1 MNSLILYLESGGESM
16 SRKKWYCI
24 LLILEAILYL
34 VSYGSSLVV
43 SYSSQNLNENTSLFT
58 VSSIFS
64 IWNGMIICW
73 VIWRIMKQ
81 RLNVEGLIAVLLLSI
96 TQLLMFFL
104 PPFSPTNLM
113 NISFVLNII
122 CLIWI
127 WLLIKNVEMRELLNN
142 WKSKDGWKSSIA
154 YLALFVAST
163 NISPLF
169 SPLFILIGMDR
180 TSSDIYASTLQ
191 YTVMELMFLL
201 LINVMITS
209 TSDKLQKV
217 FSLLIVLSSL
227 VEIGVVYSFISR
239 ISFYGLFYLLLSIY
253 IVCRVFGLFE
263 KVADSWESKVKVQD
277 LSSFETKPEMEY
289 PQVEGEIDVND
300 QLNAEIRSNN
310 DKENSPKRII
320 LQSSWLWSALI
331 IAVCHLGIIIFPLFL
346 GNPMYLLILYIGAI
360 HYICF
365 MIATI
370 LLFIG
375 MRKGSKGLLNAA
387 AILFVISIIGTP
399 DTYWIVPNS
408 LSFILG
414 VLVFIG
420 TILFKNG
427 D

>member
-1 MNSLILYLESGGESM
+1 M
-16 SRKKWYCI
+16 SRKKWYGI

-34 VSYGSSLVV
+34 VSYGSSIVV
-43 SYSSQNLNENTSLFT
+43 NYSSQNLNGNTPLIT
-58 VSSIFS
+58 TSSIFS

-81 RLNVEGLIAVLLLSI
+81 RLNVEGLIAVFLLSI
-96 TQLLMFFL
+96 TQQLMFVL
-104 PPFSPTNLM
+104 PPFSPTDLM

-127 WLLIKNVEMRELLNN
+127 CLLIKNVEMRELLNN

-154 YLALFVAST
+154 YLVLFVAST

-169 SPLFILIGMDR
+169 ILFGMDR
-180 TSSDIYASTLQ
+180 TSDIYAFTLR
-191 YTVMELMFLL
+191 YSVMELMLLL

-209 TSDKLQKV
+209 TSEKLQKV
-217 FSLLIVLSSL
+217 FSLLLILSSL
-227 VEIGVVYSFISR
+227 VEIGIVYSFISR

-253 IVCRVFGLFE
+253 IVCRVFGLLE
-263 KVADSWESKVKVQD
+263 KVADGWESKVKVQD
-277 LSSFETKPEMEY
+277 LSSIETKPEMEY
-289 PQVEGEIDVND
+289 PQVEGDIDVHD
-300 QLNAEIRSNN
+300 QLNADIRSNN
-310 DKENSPKRII
+310 DEENSPKRII
-320 LQSSWLWSALI
+320 LQSPWLWSALI
-331 IAVCHLGIIIFPLFL
+331 IAVCHLGIMIFPLFL

-387 AILFVISIIGTP
+387 AISFVISIIGTP
-399 DTYWIVPNS
+399 DPYWIGPNI

>member
-1 MNSLILYLESGGESM
+1 M
-16 SRKKWYCI
+16 SRKKWYGI

-34 VSYGSSLVV
+34 VSYGSSTVV
-43 SYSSQNLNENTSLFT
+43 NYSSQNLNGNTPLIT
-58 VSSIFS
+58 TSSIFS

-81 RLNVEGLIAVLLLSI
+81 RLNVEGLIAVFLLSI
-96 TQLLMFFL
+96 TQQLMFVL
-104 PPFSPTNLM
+104 PPFSPTDLM

-127 WLLIKNVEMRELLNN
+127 CLLIKNVEMRELLNN

-154 YLALFVAST
+154 YLVLFVAST

-169 SPLFILIGMDR
+169 ILFGMDR
-180 TSSDIYASTLQ
+180 TSDIYAFTLR
-191 YTVMELMFLL
+191 YSVMELMLLL

-209 TSDKLQKV
+209 TSEKLQKV
-217 FSLLIVLSSL
+217 FSLLLILSSL
-227 VEIGVVYSFISR
+227 VEIGIVYSFISR

-253 IVCRVFGLFE
+253 IVCRVFGLLE
-263 KVADSWESKVKVQD
+263 KVADGWESKVKVQD
-277 LSSFETKPEMEY
+277 LSSIETKPEMEY
-289 PQVEGEIDVND
+289 PQVEGDIDVHD
-300 QLNAEIRSNN
+300 QLNADIRSNN
-310 DKENSPKRII
+310 DEENSPKRII

-331 IAVCHLGIIIFPLFL
+331 IAVCHLGIMIFPLFL

-399 DTYWIVPNS
+399 DPYWMGPNI

-427 D
+427 DGLK

>member
-1 MNSLILYLESGGESM
+1 M
-16 SRKKWYCI
+16 SRKKWYGI

-34 VSYGSSLVV
+34 VSYGSSIVV
-43 SYSSQNLNENTSLFT
+43 NYSSQSLNENTPLFNA
-58 VSSIFS
+58 SSIFS

-73 VIWRIMKQ
+73 LIWRIMKQ
-81 RLNVEGLIAVLLLSI
+81 RLKVEGLIAVLLLSI

-104 PPFSPTNLM
+104 PPFSLTNLM

-127 WLLIKNVEMRELLNN
+127 CLLIKNVEMRELLND

-154 YLALFVAST
+154 YLVLFVAST
-163 NISPLF
+163 NI

-180 TSSDIYASTLQ
+180 TSDIYAFTLR
-191 YTVMELMFLL
+191 YSVMELMFLL

-209 TSDKLQKV
+209 TSEKLQKV
-217 FSLLIVLSSL
+217 FSLLLILSSL
-227 VEIGVVYSFISR
+227 VVIGAVYSFISR

-253 IVCRVFGLFE
+253 IACRVFGLLE
-263 KVADSWESKVKVQD
+263 KVADGWESKVKVQD
-277 LSSFETKPEMEY
+277 LSSIETKPEMEY
-289 PQVEGEIDVND
+289 PQVEGDIDVHD
-300 QLNAEIRSNN
+300 QLNADIRSNN
-310 DKENSPKRII
+310 DEENSPKRII
-320 LQSSWLWSALI
+320 LQSPWLWSALI
-331 IAVCHLGIIIFPLFL
+331 IAVCHLGIMIFPLFL

-387 AILFVISIIGTP
+387 AISFVISIIGTP
-399 DTYWIVPNS
+399 DTYWIGPNI

-420 TILFKNG
+420 AILFKNG

>member
-34 VSYGSSLVV
+34 VSYGSSLVE
-43 SYSSQNLNENTSLFT
+43 SYNAQNLNENIPLFNA
-58 VSSIFS
+58 SSIFS

-104 PPFSPTNLM
+104 PPFSLTNLL

-154 YLALFVAST
+154 YLVLFVAST

-169 SPLFILIGMDR
+169 ILFGMDR
-180 TSSDIYASTLQ
+180 TSDIYAFTLQ
-191 YTVMELMFLL
+191 YTVMESMFLL

-217 FSLLIVLSSL
+217 FSLLLILSSL
-227 VEIGVVYSFISR
+227 VEISVVYYFISR

-253 IVCRVFGLFE
+253 IVCRVFGLFD

-277 LSSFETKPEMEY
+277 VSSIETKPEMEY

-331 IAVCHLGIIIFPLFL
+331 IAVCHLGIMIFPLFL

-375 MRKGSKGLLNAA
+375 MRNGNVGLLNTSAV
-387 AILFVISIIGTP
+387 LFIVSIIGTLDP
-399 DTYWIVPNS
+399 YWTGPNILS
-408 LSFILG
+408 LVLG

-420 TILFKNG
+420 GIFPKNLNKE
-427 D
+427 

>member
-1 MNSLILYLESGGESM
+1 M
-16 SRKKWYCI
+16 SRKKWYGI

-34 VSYGSSLVV
+34 VSYGSSLVE
-43 SYSSQNLNENTSLFT
+43 SYNVQNLNGNTPLIT
-58 VSSIFS
+58 TSSIFS

-73 VIWRIMKQ
+73 VIWRIMNQ

-96 TQLLMFFL
+96 TQQLMFVL

-127 WLLIKNVEMRELLNN
+127 CLLIKNVEMRELLNN

-154 YLALFVAST
+154 YLVLFVAST
-163 NISPLF
+163 NI

-180 TSSDIYASTLQ
+180 TSDIYAFTLR
-191 YTVMELMFLL
+191 YSVMELMFLL

-209 TSDKLQKV
+209 TSEKLQKV
-217 FSLLIVLSSL
+217 FSLLLILSSL
-227 VEIGVVYSFISR
+227 VVIGAVYSFISR

-253 IVCRVFGLFE
+253 IACRVFGLLE
-263 KVADSWESKVKVQD
+263 KVADGWEFKVKVQD
-277 LSSFETKPEMEY
+277 LSSIETKPEMEY
-289 PQVEGEIDVND
+289 PQVEGDIDVHD
-300 QLNAEIRSNN
+300 QLNADIQSNN

-320 LQSSWLWSALI
+320 LHSSWLWSALI
-331 IAVCHLGIIIFPLFL
+331 IVVCHLGIMIFPLFL

-387 AILFVISIIGTP
+387 AISFIISIIGTLDP
-399 DTYWIVPNS
+399 YWTGPNILS
-408 LSFILG
+408 LVLG

-420 TILFKNG
+420 GILFKNG

>member
-1 MNSLILYLESGGESM
+1 M

-34 VSYGSSLVV
+34 VSYGSSLVE
-43 SYSSQNLNENTSLFT
+43 SYNAQNLNGNTPLIT
-58 VSSIFS
+58 TSSIFS

-73 VIWRIMKQ
+73 IIWRIMKQ
-81 RLNVEGLIAVLLLSI
+81 RLNVEGLLGVLLLSI

-113 NISFVLNII
+113 DISFMLNII

-127 WLLIKNVEMRELLNN
+127 CMLIKNVEMRELLNN
-142 WKSKDGWKSSIA
+142 LKSKDGWKSSIA
-154 YLALFVAST
+154 YLALFIAST
-163 NISPLF
+163 NI

-180 TSSDIYASTLQ
+180 TSDIYAFTLR

-239 ISFYGLFYLLLSIY
+239 ISFYSLFYLLLSIY

-263 KVADSWESKVKVQD
+263 KVADSWEPKVKVQD
-277 LSSFETKPEMEY
+277 VSSIETKPEMEY

-320 LQSSWLWSALI
+320 FQSSWLWSALI
-331 IAVCHLGIIIFPLFL
+331 IAVCHLGIMIFPLFL

-375 MRKGSKGLLNAA
+375 MRKGSKGLLNTA

-399 DTYWIVPNS
+399 DTYWIGPNI

-420 TILFKNG
+420 AILFKNG

>member
-1 MNSLILYLESGGESM
+1 MNSLILFLESGGESM
-16 SRKKWYCI
+16 SRKKWYVI
-24 LLILEAILYL
+24 LLILEAVLYL
-34 VSYGSSLVV
+34 VSYGSSLVE
-43 SYSSQNLNENTSLFT
+43 SYNAQNLNGNTPLFNA
-58 VSSIFS
+58 SSIFS

-73 VIWRIMKQ
+73 LIWRIMKQ
-81 RLNVEGLIAVLLLSI
+81 RLNVEGLIAALLLSI

-127 WLLIKNVEMRELLNN
+127 CLLIKNVEMRELLND

-154 YLALFVAST
+154 YLVLFVAST

-169 SPLFILIGMDR
+169 ILFGMDR
-180 TSSDIYASTLQ
+180 TSVIYAFTLQ

-217 FSLLIVLSSL
+217 FSLLIILSSL

-253 IVCRVFGLFE
+253 IVCRVFGLFD
-263 KVADSWESKVKVQD
+263 KVADNWESKVKVQD
-277 LSSFETKPEMEY
+277 LSSIETKPEMADS
-289 PQVEGEIDVND
+289 QVEGEIDVND
-300 QLNAEIRSNN
+300 QLNADIQSNN

-331 IAVCHLGIIIFPLFL
+331 IAVCHLGIMIFPLFL

-399 DTYWIVPNS
+399 DTYWIGPNI

>member
-1 MNSLILYLESGGESM
+1 M
-16 SRKKWYCI
+16 SRKKWYGI

-34 VSYGSSLVV
+34 VSYGSSLVE
-43 SYSSQNLNENTSLFT
+43 SYSVQNLNGNTPLFT

-81 RLNVEGLIAVLLLSI
+81 RLNVEGLIAALLLSI

-113 NISFVLNII
+113 NISFVLNVI

-127 WLLIKNVEMRELLNN
+127 CLLIKNVEMRELLNN
-142 WKSKDGWKSSIA
+142 WKSKDSWKSSIA
-154 YLALFVAST
+154 YLVLFVAST
-163 NISPLF
+163 NI

-180 TSSDIYASTLQ
+180 TSDIYAFTLR
-191 YTVMELMFLL
+191 YIVMELMFLL

-209 TSDKLQKV
+209 TSEKLQKV
-217 FSLLIVLSSL
+217 FSLLLILSSL
-227 VEIGVVYSFISR
+227 VEIGAVYSFITR

-253 IVCRVFGLFE
+253 IACRVFGLFE

-277 LSSFETKPEMEY
+277 LSSIETKSEMENS
-289 PQVEGEIDVND
+289 QVEGEIDVND

-331 IAVCHLGIIIFPLFL
+331 IAVCHLGIMIFPLFL

-399 DTYWIVPNS
+399 DTYWIGPNILS
-408 LSFILG
+408 LVLG

-420 TILFKNG
+420 GIFPKNLNKE
-427 D
+427 

>member
-1 MNSLILYLESGGESM
+1 M

-43 SYSSQNLNENTSLFT
+43 SYSSRNLNGNTPLFT
-58 VSSIFS
+58 ASSIFS

-104 PPFSPTNLM
+104 PPFSPTNLL

-154 YLALFVAST
+154 YLVLFVSST
-163 NISPLF
+163 NI

-180 TSSDIYASTLQ
+180 TSDIYAFTLR
-191 YTVMELMFLL
+191 YTVMELMFIL

-217 FSLLIVLSSL
+217 FSLLIILSSL

-253 IVCRVFGLFE
+253 IVCRVFGLFD

-277 LSSFETKPEMEY
+277 LSSIETKPEMEY
-289 PQVEGEIDVND
+289 PLVEGEIDVND

-331 IAVCHLGIIIFPLFL
+331 IAVCHLGIMIFPLFL

-399 DTYWIVPNS
+399 DTYWIGPNI

-420 TILFKNG
+420 TILLKNG

>member
-1 MNSLILYLESGGESM
+1 M
-16 SRKKWYCI
+16 SRKKWYGI

-34 VSYGSSLVV
+34 VSYGSSIVV
-43 SYSSQNLNENTSLFT
+43 NYSSQSLNENTPLFT
-58 VSSIFS
+58 VSSSFS

-81 RLNVEGLIAVLLLSI
+81 RLNVEGLIAALLLSI

-127 WLLIKNVEMRELLNN
+127 CLLIKNVEMRELLNN
-142 WKSKDGWKSSIA
+142 WKSKDSWKSSIA
-154 YLALFVAST
+154 YLVLFVAST
-163 NISPLF
+163 NI

-180 TSSDIYASTLQ
+180 TSDIYAFTLR
-191 YTVMELMFLL
+191 YIVMELMFLL

-209 TSDKLQKV
+209 TSEKLQKV
-217 FSLLIVLSSL
+217 FSLLLILSSL
-227 VEIGVVYSFISR
+227 VEIGAVYSFITR

-253 IVCRVFGLFE
+253 IACRVFGLFE

-277 LSSFETKPEMEY
+277 LSSIETKPEMAY
-289 PQVEGEIDVND
+289 SQVEGDIDVND

-320 LQSSWLWSALI
+320 FQSSWLWSALI
-331 IAVCHLGIIIFPLFL
+331 IAVCHLGIMIFPLFL

-375 MRKGSKGLLNAA
+375 MRKGSKGLLNVA
-387 AILFVISIIGTP
+387 AILFVISIIGTLDP
-399 DTYWIVPNS
+399 YWTGPNILS
-408 LSFILG
+408 LVLG

-420 TILFKNG
+420 GYYLKMET

>member
-1 MNSLILYLESGGESM
+1 M
-16 SRKKWYCI
+16 SRKKWYGI

-34 VSYGSSLVV
+34 VSYGSSLVE
-43 SYSSQNLNENTSLFT
+43 SYNAQNLNGDIPLITT
-58 VSSIFS
+58 SSIFS

-96 TQLLMFFL
+96 IQLLMLVL
-104 PPFSPTNLM
+104 PSFSPTNLM
-113 NISFVLNII
+113 NISFLLNII

-127 WLLIKNVEMRELLNN
+127 CLLIKNVEMRELLNN
-142 WKSKDGWKSSIA
+142 WKSKDSWKSSIA
-154 YLALFVAST
+154 YLVLFVAST
-163 NISPLF
+163 NI

-180 TSSDIYASTLQ
+180 TSDIYAFTLR
-191 YTVMELMFLL
+191 YIVMELMFLL

-217 FSLLIVLSSL
+217 FSLLIILSSL

-263 KVADSWESKVKVQD
+263 KVADNWESKVKVQD
-277 LSSFETKPEMEY
+277 LSSIETKPEMADS
-289 PQVEGEIDVND
+289 QVEGEIDVND
-300 QLNAEIRSNN
+300 QLNADIQSNN

-331 IAVCHLGIIIFPLFL
+331 IAVCHLGIMIFPLFL

-365 MIATI
+365 MIATFI
-370 LLFIG
+370 LFIA
-375 MRKGSKGLLNAA
+375 MRNGNVGLLNTSAV
-387 AILFVISIIGTP
+387 LFIVSIIGTLDP
-399 DTYWIVPNS
+399 YWTGPNILS
-408 LSFILG
+408 LVLG

-420 TILFKNG
+420 GIFPKNLNKE
-427 D
+427 

>member
-1 MNSLILYLESGGESM
+1 MNSLILFLESGGESM
-16 SRKKWYCI
+16 SRKKWYVI
-24 LLILEAILYL
+24 LLILEAVLYL
-34 VSYGSSLVV
+34 VSYGSSLVE
-43 SYSSQNLNENTSLFT
+43 SYNAQNLNENIPLFNA
-58 VSSIFS
+58 SSIFS

-73 VIWRIMKQ
+73 LIWRTMKQ

-104 PPFSPTNLM
+104 PPFSPTNLL

-122 CLIWI
+122 SLIWI

-142 WKSKDGWKSSIA
+142 WKSKDDWKSSIA
-154 YLALFVAST
+154 YLVLFVAST
-163 NISPLF
+163 NI

-180 TSSDIYASTLQ
+180 TSDIYAFTLR
-191 YTVMELMFLL
+191 YIVMELMFLL

-217 FSLLIVLSSL
+217 FSLLIILSSL

-277 LSSFETKPEMEY
+277 LSSIETKPEMADS
-289 PQVEGEIDVND
+289 QVEGEIDVND

-331 IAVCHLGIIIFPLFL
+331 IAVCHLGIMIFPLFL

-399 DTYWIVPNS
+399 DTYWIGPNI

>member
-1 MNSLILYLESGGESM
+1 M
-16 SRKKWYCI
+16 SRKKRYYI

-43 SYSSQNLNENTSLFT
+43 SYSSRNLNGNTPLFT
-58 VSSIFS
+58 ASSIFS

-104 PPFSPTNLM
+104 PPFSPTNLL

-154 YLALFVAST
+154 YLVLFVAST
-163 NISPLF
+163 NI

-180 TSSDIYASTLQ
+180 TSDIYAFTLR

-217 FSLLIVLSSL
+217 FSLLIILSSL

-253 IVCRVFGLFE
+253 IVCRVFGLFDR
-263 KVADSWESKVKVQD
+263 VADSWESKVKVQD
-277 LSSFETKPEMEY
+277 LSSIETKPEMEY
-289 PQVEGEIDVND
+289 PQVEGDIDVHD
-300 QLNAEIRSNN
+300 QLNADIRSNN
-310 DKENSPKRII
+310 DEENSPKRII
-320 LQSSWLWSALI
+320 LQSPWLWSALI
-331 IAVCHLGIIIFPLFL
+331 IAVCHLGIMIFPLFL

-399 DTYWIVPNS
+399 DTYWIGPNI

-420 TILFKNG
+420 AILFKNG

>member
-1 MNSLILYLESGGESM
+1 M
-16 SRKKWYCI
+16 SRKKWYVI
-24 LLILEAILYL
+24 LLILEAVLYL

-43 SYSSQNLNENTSLFT
+43 SYSSRNLNGNTPLFT
-58 VSSIFS
+58 ASSIFS

-73 VIWRIMKQ
+73 LIWRIMKQ

-104 PPFSPTNLM
+104 PPFSPTNLL

-127 WLLIKNVEMRELLNN
+127 WLLIKNIEMRELLNN

-154 YLALFVAST
+154 YLVIFVAST
-163 NISPLF
+163 NI

-180 TSSDIYASTLQ
+180 TSDIYAFTLR

-209 TSDKLQKV
+209 TSEKLQKV
-217 FSLLIVLSSL
+217 FSLLIILSSL

-253 IVCRVFGLFE
+253 IVCRFFGLFD

-277 LSSFETKPEMEY
+277 LSSIETKPVMADS
-289 PQVEGEIDVND
+289 QVEGEIDVND

-331 IAVCHLGIIIFPLFL
+331 IAVCHLGIMIFPLFL

-399 DTYWIVPNS
+399 DTYWIGPNI

>member
-1 MNSLILYLESGGESM
+1 MNSLILFLESGGESM
-16 SRKKWYCI
+16 SRKKWYVI
-24 LLILEAILYL
+24 LLILEAVLYL
-34 VSYGSSLVV
+34 VSYGSSLVE
-43 SYSSQNLNENTSLFT
+43 SYNAQNLNGNIPLFNA
-58 VSSIFS
+58 SSIFS

-73 VIWRIMKQ
+73 LIWRTMKQ

-104 PPFSPTNLM
+104 PPFSPTNLL

-122 CLIWI
+122 SLIWI

-142 WKSKDGWKSSIA
+142 WKSKDDWKSSIA
-154 YLALFVAST
+154 YLVLFVAST
-163 NISPLF
+163 NI

-180 TSSDIYASTLQ
+180 TSDIYAFTLR
-191 YTVMELMFLL
+191 YIVMELMFLL

-217 FSLLIVLSSL
+217 FSLLIILSSL

-263 KVADSWESKVKVQD
+263 KVADNWESKVKVQD
-277 LSSFETKPEMEY
+277 LSSIETKPEMADS
-289 PQVEGEIDVND
+289 QVEGEIDVND
-300 QLNAEIRSNN
+300 QLNADIQSNN

-331 IAVCHLGIIIFPLFL
+331 IAVCHLGIMIFPLFL

-399 DTYWIVPNS
+399 DTYWIGPNI

-420 TILFKNG
+420 TILLKNG

>member
-1 MNSLILYLESGGESM
+1 M
-16 SRKKWYCI
+16 SRKKWYGI

-34 VSYGSSLVV
+34 VSYGSSLVE
-43 SYSSQNLNENTSLFT
+43 SYNVQNLNGNTPLIT
-58 VSSIFS
+58 TSSIFS

-104 PPFSPTNLM
+104 PPFSSTNLL
-113 NISFVLNII
+113 NFSFVLNII

-154 YLALFVAST
+154 YLVLFVAST
-163 NISPLF
+163 NI

-180 TSSDIYASTLQ
+180 TSDIYAFTLR

-217 FSLLIVLSSL
+217 FSLLIILSSL
-227 VEIGVVYSFISR
+227 VEIGLVYSFISR

-253 IVCRVFGLFE
+253 IVCRVFGLFD

-277 LSSFETKPEMEY
+277 LSSIETKPEMEY
-289 PQVEGEIDVND
+289 PQVEGDIDVND

-331 IAVCHLGIIIFPLFL
+331 IAVCHLGIMVFPLFL

-365 MIATI
+365 MIAII

-399 DTYWIVPNS
+399 DPYWMGPNI

-420 TILFKNG
+420 AILFKNG

>member
-1 MNSLILYLESGGESM
+1 MP
-16 SRKKWYCI
+16 RKKWYCI

-34 VSYGSSLVV
+34 VSYGSSLVE
-43 SYSSQNLNENTSLFT
+43 SYNAQNLNGNTPLFNA
-58 VSSIFS
+58 SSIFS

-104 PPFSPTNLM
+104 PPFSLTNLM
-113 NISFVLNII
+113 DISFMLNII

-127 WLLIKNVEMRELLNN
+127 CLLIKNVEMRELLNN

-154 YLALFVAST
+154 YLVLFVTST
-163 NISPLF
+163 NI

-180 TSSDIYASTLQ
+180 TSDIYAFTLR

-217 FSLLIVLSSL
+217 FSLLIILSSL

-253 IVCRVFGLFE
+253 IICRVYGLFE
-263 KVADSWESKVKVQD
+263 KVADSWESKVKVQE
-277 LSSFETKPEMEY
+277 LSSIETKPEMADS
-289 PQVEGEIDVND
+289 QVEGEMEVND
-300 QLNAEIRSNN
+300 QLNADIRSNN

-331 IAVCHLGIIIFPLFL
+331 IAVCHLAIMIFPLFL

-399 DTYWIVPNS
+399 DTYWIGPNI

>member
-1 MNSLILYLESGGESM
+1 M
-16 SRKKWYCI
+16 SRKKWYYI

-34 VSYGSSLVV
+34 VSYGSSLVE
-43 SYSSQNLNENTSLFT
+43 SYNAQNLNGNTPLFNA
-58 VSSIFS
+58 SSIFS

-73 VIWRIMKQ
+73 LIWRIMKQ

-104 PPFSPTNLM
+104 PPFSLTNLM

-127 WLLIKNVEMRELLNN
+127 CLLIKNVEMRELLND

-154 YLALFVAST
+154 YLVLFVAST

-169 SPLFILIGMDR
+169 ILFGMDR
-180 TSSDIYASTLQ
+180 TSVIYAFTLR

-217 FSLLIVLSSL
+217 FSLLIILSSL

-253 IVCRVFGLFE
+253 IVCRVFGLFD

-277 LSSFETKPEMEY
+277 VSSIETKPEMEY
-289 PQVEGEIDVND
+289 PQVKGEIDVND

-331 IAVCHLGIIIFPLFL
+331 IAVCHLGIMIFPLFL

-399 DTYWIVPNS
+399 DTYWIGPNI

-420 TILFKNG
+420 TILLKNG

>member
-1 MNSLILYLESGGESM
+1 M
-16 SRKKWYCI
+16 SRKKWYGI

-34 VSYGSSLVV
+34 VSYGSSIVV
-43 SYSSQNLNENTSLFT
+43 NYSSQSLNENTPLFT

-73 VIWRIMKQ
+73 VIWRIMNQ
-81 RLNVEGLIAVLLLSI
+81 RLNVEGLIAALLLSI

-127 WLLIKNVEMRELLNN
+127 CLLIKNVEMRELLNN

-154 YLALFVAST
+154 YLVLFVSST
-163 NISPLF
+163 NI

-180 TSSDIYASTLQ
+180 TSDIYAFTLR

-217 FSLLIVLSSL
+217 FSLLIILSSL
-227 VEIGVVYSFISR
+227 VEIGAVYSFITR

-253 IVCRVFGLFE
+253 IACRVFGLFE

-277 LSSFETKPEMEY
+277 LSSIETKSEMENS
-289 PQVEGEIDVND
+289 QVEGEIDVND

-331 IAVCHLGIIIFPLFL
+331 IAVCHLGIMIFPLFL

-399 DTYWIVPNS
+399 DTYWIGPNI

>member
-1 MNSLILYLESGGESM
+1 M
-16 SRKKWYCI
+16 SRKKWYGI

-43 SYSSQNLNENTSLFT
+43 SYSSRNLNGNTPLFT
-58 VSSIFS
+58 ASSIFS

-104 PPFSPTNLM
+104 PPFSPTNLL

-154 YLALFVAST
+154 YLVLFVAST
-163 NISPLF
+163 NI

-180 TSSDIYASTLQ
+180 TSDIYAFTLR

-217 FSLLIVLSSL
+217 FSLLIILSSL

-253 IVCRVFGLFE
+253 IVCRVFGLFDR
-263 KVADSWESKVKVQD
+263 VADSWESKVKVQD
-277 LSSFETKPEMEY
+277 LSSIETKPEMADS
-289 PQVEGEIDVND
+289 QVEGEIDVND
-300 QLNAEIRSNN
+300 KLNAEIRSNN

-331 IAVCHLGIIIFPLFL
+331 IAVCHLGIMIFPLFL

-399 DTYWIVPNS
+399 DTYWIGPNI

>member
-1 MNSLILYLESGGESM
+1 M
-16 SRKKWYCI
+16 SRKKWYGI

-34 VSYGSSLVV
+34 VSYGSSLVE
-43 SYSSQNLNENTSLFT
+43 SYNAQNLNGDIPLITT
-58 VSSIFS
+58 SSIFS

-96 TQLLMFFL
+96 IQLLMLVL
-104 PPFSPTNLM
+104 PSFSPTNLM
-113 NISFVLNII
+113 NISFLLNII

-127 WLLIKNVEMRELLNN
+127 CLLIKNVEMRELLNN
-142 WKSKDGWKSSIA
+142 WKSKDSWKSSIA
-154 YLALFVAST
+154 YLVLFVAST
-163 NISPLF
+163 NI

-180 TSSDIYASTLQ
+180 TSDIYAFTLR
-191 YTVMELMFLL
+191 YIVMELMFLL

-209 TSDKLQKV
+209 TSEKLQKV
-217 FSLLIVLSSL
+217 FSLLLILSSL
-227 VEIGVVYSFISR
+227 VEIGAVYSFITR

-253 IVCRVFGLFE
+253 IACRVFGLFE

-277 LSSFETKPEMEY
+277 LSSIETKSEMENS
-289 PQVEGEIDVND
+289 QVEGEIDVND
-300 QLNAEIRSNN
+300 LLNADIQSNN
-310 DKENSPKRII
+310 DKENSSKRII
-320 LQSSWLWSALI
+320 LHSSWLWSALI
-331 IAVCHLGIIIFPLFL
+331 IAVCHLGIMIFPLFL

-399 DTYWIVPNS
+399 DTYWIGPNI

>member
-1 MNSLILYLESGGESM
+1 M
-16 SRKKWYCI
+16 SRKKWYGI

-34 VSYGSSLVV
+34 VSYGSSLVE
-43 SYSSQNLNENTSLFT
+43 SYNAQNLNGDIPLITT
-58 VSSIFS
+58 SSIFS

-96 TQLLMFFL
+96 IQLLMLVL
-104 PPFSPTNLM
+104 PSFSPTNLM
-113 NISFVLNII
+113 NISFLLNII

-127 WLLIKNVEMRELLNN
+127 CLLIKNVEMRELLNN
-142 WKSKDGWKSSIA
+142 WKSKDSWKSSIA
-154 YLALFVAST
+154 YLVLFVAST
-163 NISPLF
+163 NI

-180 TSSDIYASTLQ
+180 TSDIYAFTLR
-191 YTVMELMFLL
+191 YIVMELMFLL

-209 TSDKLQKV
+209 TSEKLQKV
-217 FSLLIVLSSL
+217 FSLLLILSSL
-227 VEIGVVYSFISR
+227 VEIGAVYSFITR

-253 IVCRVFGLFE
+253 IACRVFGLFE

-277 LSSFETKPEMEY
+277 LSSIETKSEMENS
-289 PQVEGEIDVND
+289 QVEGEIDVND
-300 QLNAEIRSNN
+300 LLNADIQSNN

-320 LQSSWLWSALI
+320 LHSSWLWSALI
-331 IAVCHLGIIIFPLFL
+331 IAVCHLGIMIFPLFL

-375 MRKGSKGLLNAA
+375 MRNGNVGLLNTSAV
-387 AILFVISIIGTP
+387 LFIVSIIGTLDP
-399 DTYWIVPNS
+399 YWTGPNILS
-408 LSFILG
+408 LVLG

-420 TILFKNG
+420 GIFPKNLNKE
-427 D
+427 

>member
-1 MNSLILYLESGGESM
+1 M

-34 VSYGSSLVV
+34 VSYGSSLVE
-43 SYSSQNLNENTSLFT
+43 SYNAQNLNGNTPLFNA
-58 VSSIFS
+58 SSIFS

-73 VIWRIMKQ
+73 LIWRIMKQ

-104 PPFSPTNLM
+104 PPFSLTNLM

-127 WLLIKNVEMRELLNN
+127 CLLIKNVEMRELLND
-142 WKSKDGWKSSIA
+142 WKSKDGWKSTIA
-154 YLALFVAST
+154 YLVLFVAST
-163 NISPLF
+163 NI

-180 TSSDIYASTLQ
+180 TSDIYAFTQ
-191 YTVMELMFLL
+191 RYTVMELMFLL

-217 FSLLIVLSSL
+217 FSLLIILSSL

-253 IVCRVFGLFE
+253 IVCRVFGLFD
-263 KVADSWESKVKVQD
+263 KVADSWESKLKVQD
-277 LSSFETKPEMEY
+277 VSSIETKPEMEY

-331 IAVCHLGIIIFPLFL
+331 IAVCHLGIMIFPLFL

-399 DTYWIVPNS
+399 DTYWIGPNI

>member
-1 MNSLILYLESGGESM
+1 M

-34 VSYGSSLVV
+34 VSYGSSLVE
-43 SYSSQNLNENTSLFT
+43 SYNAQNLNGNTPLIT
-58 VSSIFS
+58 TSSIFS

-73 VIWRIMKQ
+73 IIWRIMKQ
-81 RLNVEGLIAVLLLSI
+81 RLNVEGLLGVLLLSI

-113 NISFVLNII
+113 DISFMLNII

-127 WLLIKNVEMRELLNN
+127 CMLIKNVEMQELLNN

-154 YLALFVAST
+154 YLALFIAST
-163 NISPLF
+163 NI

-180 TSSDIYASTLQ
+180 TSDIYAFTLR

-239 ISFYGLFYLLLSIY
+239 ISFYSLFYLLLSIY

-277 LSSFETKPEMEY
+277 VSSIETKPEMEY

-331 IAVCHLGIIIFPLFL
+331 IAVCHLGIMIFPLFL

-365 MIATI
+365 MIATT

-399 DTYWIVPNS
+399 DTYWIGPNI

-420 TILFKNG
+420 AILFKNG

>member
-1 MNSLILYLESGGESM
+1 M
-16 SRKKWYCI
+16 SRKKWYGI

-34 VSYGSSLVV
+34 VSYGSSLVE
-43 SYSSQNLNENTSLFT
+43 SYNAQNLNGDIPLITT
-58 VSSIFS
+58 SSIFS

-96 TQLLMFFL
+96 IQLLMLVL
-104 PPFSPTNLM
+104 PSFSPTNLM
-113 NISFVLNII
+113 NISFLLNII

-127 WLLIKNVEMRELLNN
+127 CLLIKNVEMRELLNN

-154 YLALFVAST
+154 YLVLFVAST
-163 NISPLF
+163 NI

-180 TSSDIYASTLQ
+180 TSDIYAFTLR
-191 YTVMELMFLL
+191 YIVMELMFLL

-209 TSDKLQKV
+209 TSEKLQKV
-217 FSLLIVLSSL
+217 FSLLLILSSL
-227 VEIGVVYSFISR
+227 VEIGAVYSFITR

-253 IVCRVFGLFE
+253 IACRVFGLFE

-277 LSSFETKPEMEY
+277 LSSIETKSEMENS
-289 PQVEGEIDVND
+289 QVEGEIDVND
-300 QLNAEIRSNN
+300 LLNADIQSNN

-320 LQSSWLWSALI
+320 LHSSWLWSALI
-331 IAVCHLGIIIFPLFL
+331 IAVCHLGIMIFPLFL

-399 DTYWIVPNS
+399 DPYWMGPNI

>member
-1 MNSLILYLESGGESM
+1 M
-16 SRKKWYCI
+16 SRKKWYGI
-24 LLILEAILYL
+24 LLIFEAILYL
-34 VSYGSSLVV
+34 VSYGSSIVV
-43 SYSSQNLNENTSLFT
+43 NYSPQNLNGNTPLFT

-81 RLNVEGLIAVLLLSI
+81 RLNVEGLIAALLLSI

-127 WLLIKNVEMRELLNN
+127 CLLIKNVEMRELLNN
-142 WKSKDGWKSSIA
+142 WKSKDSWKSSIA
-154 YLALFVAST
+154 YLVLFVAST
-163 NISPLF
+163 NI

-180 TSSDIYASTLQ
+180 TSDIYAFTLR
-191 YTVMELMFLL
+191 YSVMELMFLL

-217 FSLLIVLSSL
+217 SSLLLILSSL
-227 VEIGVVYSFISR
+227 VEIGIVYSFISR

-253 IVCRVFGLFE
+253 IVCRVFGLLE
-263 KVADSWESKVKVQD
+263 KVADGWESKVKVQD
-277 LSSFETKPEMEY
+277 LSSIETKPEMEY
-289 PQVEGEIDVND
+289 PQVEGDIDVHD

-310 DKENSPKRII
+310 DEENSPKRII
-320 LQSSWLWSALI
+320 LQSPWLWSALI
-331 IAVCHLGIIIFPLFL
+331 ISVCHLGIMIFPLFL

-365 MIATI
+365 MIATFI
-370 LLFIG
+370 LFIA
-375 MRKGSKGLLNAA
+375 MRNGNVGLLNTSAV
-387 AILFVISIIGTP
+387 LFIVSIIGTLDP
-399 DTYWIVPNS
+399 YWTGPNILS
-408 LSFILG
+408 LVLG

-420 TILFKNG
+420 GIFPKNLNKE
-427 D
+427 

>member
-1 MNSLILYLESGGESM
+1 M
-16 SRKKWYCI
+16 SRKKWYGI

-34 VSYGSSLVV
+34 VSYGSSIVV
-43 SYSSQNLNENTSLFT
+43 NYSSQNLNGNTPLFT

-127 WLLIKNVEMRELLNN
+127 CLLIKNVEMRELLNN
-142 WKSKDGWKSSIA
+142 WKSKDSWKSSIA
-154 YLALFVAST
+154 YLVLFVAST
-163 NISPLF
+163 NI

-180 TSSDIYASTLQ
+180 TSDIYAFTLR
-191 YTVMELMFLL
+191 YTVMELMFIL

-217 FSLLIVLSSL
+217 FSLLIILSSL

-253 IVCRVFGLFE
+253 IVCRVFGLFD

-277 LSSFETKPEMEY
+277 LSSIETKPEMAY
-289 PQVEGEIDVND
+289 SQVEGDIDVND

-320 LQSSWLWSALI
+320 FQSSWLWSALI
-331 IAVCHLGIIIFPLFL
+331 IAVCHLGIMIFPLFL

-399 DTYWIVPNS
+399 DTYWIGPNI

>member
-1 MNSLILYLESGGESM
+1 M
-16 SRKKWYCI
+16 SRKKWYGI

-43 SYSSQNLNENTSLFT
+43 SYNAQNLNGDIPLITT
-58 VSSIFS
+58 SSIFS

-96 TQLLMFFL
+96 IQLLMLVL
-104 PPFSPTNLM
+104 PSFSPTNLM
-113 NISFVLNII
+113 NISFLLNII

-127 WLLIKNVEMRELLNN
+127 CLLIKNVEMRELLNN

-154 YLALFVAST
+154 YLVLFVSST
-163 NISPLF
+163 NI

-180 TSSDIYASTLQ
+180 TSDIYAFTLR
-191 YTVMELMFLL
+191 YIVMELMFLL
-201 LINVMITS
+201 LINVMITN
-209 TSDKLQKV
+209 TSEKLQKV
-217 FSLLIVLSSL
+217 FSLLIILSSL

-253 IVCRVFGLFE
+253 IACRVFGLFE

-277 LSSFETKPEMEY
+277 LSSIETKSEMENS
-289 PQVEGEIDVND
+289 QVEGEIDVND

-320 LQSSWLWSALI
+320 FQSSWLWSALI
-331 IAVCHLGIIIFPLFL
+331 IAVCHLGIMIFPLFL

-375 MRKGSKGLLNAA
+375 MRKGSKGLLNVA
-387 AILFVISIIGTP
+387 AILFVISIIGTLDP
-399 DTYWIVPNS
+399 YWTGPNI

-420 TILFKNG
+420 TILFKNE

>member
-1 MNSLILYLESGGESM
+1 M
-16 SRKKWYCI
+16 SRKKWYGI

-34 VSYGSSLVV
+34 VSYGSSIVV
-43 SYSSQNLNENTSLFT
+43 NYSSQSLNENTPLFT

-73 VIWRIMKQ
+73 VIWRIMNQ

-96 TQLLMFFL
+96 TQQLMFVL

-127 WLLIKNVEMRELLNN
+127 CLLIKNVEMRELLNN

-154 YLALFVAST
+154 YLVLFVAST

-169 SPLFILIGMDR
+169 ILFGMDR
-180 TSSDIYASTLQ
+180 TSDIYAFTLQ
-191 YTVMELMFLL
+191 YTVMESMFLL

-217 FSLLIVLSSL
+217 FSLLLILSSL

-253 IVCRVFGLFE
+253 IACRVFSLLE
-263 KVADSWESKVKVQD
+263 KVAASWESKVKVQD
-277 LSSFETKPEMEY
+277 LSSIETKPEMADS
-289 PQVEGEIDVND
+289 QVEGEIDVND
-300 QLNAEIRSNN
+300 QLNADIQSNN

-320 LQSSWLWSALI
+320 LHSSWLWSALI
-331 IAVCHLGIIIFPLFL
+331 IAVCHLGIMIFPLFL

-399 DTYWIVPNS
+399 DTYWIGPNI

>member
-1 MNSLILYLESGGESM
+1 M
-16 SRKKWYCI
+16 SRKKWYGI

-34 VSYGSSLVV
+34 VSYGSSIVV
-43 SYSSQNLNENTSLFT
+43 NYSSQSLNENTPLFT

-73 VIWRIMKQ
+73 VIWRIMNQ
-81 RLNVEGLIAVLLLSI
+81 RLNVEGLIAALLLSI

-127 WLLIKNVEMRELLNN
+127 CLLIKNVEMRELLNN

-154 YLALFVAST
+154 YLVLFVSST
-163 NISPLF
+163 NI

-180 TSSDIYASTLQ
+180 TSDIYAFTLR

-217 FSLLIVLSSL
+217 FSLLIILSSL

-253 IVCRVFGLFE
+253 IVCRVFGLFD
-263 KVADSWESKVKVQD
+263 KVAASWESKVKVQD
-277 LSSFETKPEMEY
+277 LSSIETKSEMENS
-289 PQVEGEIDVND
+289 QVEGEIDVND
-300 QLNAEIRSNN
+300 LLNADIQSNN

-320 LQSSWLWSALI
+320 LHSSWLWSALI
-331 IAVCHLGIIIFPLFL
+331 IAVCHLGIMIFPLFL

-399 DTYWIVPNS
+399 DTYWIGPNI

>member
-1 MNSLILYLESGGESM
+1 M
-16 SRKKWYCI
+16 SRKKWYYI

-43 SYSSQNLNENTSLFT
+43 SYSSRNLNGNTPLFT
-58 VSSIFS
+58 ASSIFS

-104 PPFSPTNLM
+104 PPFSPTNLL

-142 WKSKDGWKSSIA
+142 WKSKDAWKSSIA
-154 YLALFVAST
+154 YLVLFVAST
-163 NISPLF
+163 NI

-180 TSSDIYASTLQ
+180 TSDIYAFTLR

-217 FSLLIVLSSL
+217 FSLLIILSSL

-253 IVCRVFGLFE
+253 IVCRVFGLFDR
-263 KVADSWESKVKVQD
+263 VADSWESKVKVQD
-277 LSSFETKPEMEY
+277 LSSIETKPEMADS
-289 PQVEGEIDVND
+289 QVEGEIDVND

-331 IAVCHLGIIIFPLFL
+331 IAVCHLGIMIFPLFL

-399 DTYWIVPNS
+399 DTYWIGPNI

>member
-1 MNSLILYLESGGESM
+1 M
-16 SRKKWYCI
+16 SRKKWYGI

-34 VSYGSSLVV
+34 VSYGSSLVE
-43 SYSSQNLNENTSLFT
+43 SYNVQNLNGNTPLIT
-58 VSSIFS
+58 TSSIFS

-104 PPFSPTNLM
+104 PPFSLTNLM

-127 WLLIKNVEMRELLNN
+127 CLLIKNVEMRELLNN

-154 YLALFVAST
+154 YLVLFVAST

-169 SPLFILIGMDR
+169 ILFGMDR
-180 TSSDIYASTLQ
+180 TSDIYAFTLR
-191 YTVMELMFLL
+191 YSVMELMLLL

-209 TSDKLQKV
+209 TSEKLQKV
-217 FSLLIVLSSL
+217 FSLLLILSSL

-253 IVCRVFGLFE
+253 IVCRVFGLFD

-277 LSSFETKPEMEY
+277 VSSIETKPEMEY
-289 PQVEGEIDVND
+289 PQVKGEIDVND

-331 IAVCHLGIIIFPLFL
+331 IAVCHLGIMIFPLFL

-399 DTYWIVPNS
+399 DTYWIGPNI

-420 TILFKNG
+420 TILLKNG

>member
-1 MNSLILYLESGGESM
+1 M
-16 SRKKWYCI
+16 SRKKWYGI

-34 VSYGSSLVV
+34 VSYGSSLVE
-43 SYSSQNLNENTSLFT
+43 SYNAQNLNGNIPLFNA
-58 VSSIFS
+58 SSIFS

-73 VIWRIMKQ
+73 LIWRTMKQ
-81 RLNVEGLIAVLLLSI
+81 RLNVEGLVAVLLLSI

-104 PPFSPTNLM
+104 PPFSPTNLL

-122 CLIWI
+122 SLIWI

-142 WKSKDGWKSSIA
+142 WKSKDDWKSSIA
-154 YLALFVAST
+154 YLVLFVAST
-163 NISPLF
+163 NI

-180 TSSDIYASTLQ
+180 TSDIYAFTLR
-191 YTVMELMFLL
+191 YIVMELMFLL

-217 FSLLIVLSSL
+217 FSLLIILSSL

-263 KVADSWESKVKVQD
+263 KVADNWESKVKVQD
-277 LSSFETKPEMEY
+277 LSSIETKPEMADS
-289 PQVEGEIDVND
+289 QVEGEIDVND
-300 QLNAEIRSNN
+300 QLNADIQSNN

-331 IAVCHLGIIIFPLFL
+331 IAVCHLGIMIFPLFL

-375 MRKGSKGLLNAA
+375 MRKGSKGLLNVA
-387 AILFVISIIGTP
+387 AILFVISIIGTLDP
-399 DTYWIVPNS
+399 YWTGPNILS
-408 LSFILG
+408 LVLG

-420 TILFKNG
+420 TILFKNE